1 MLIADHAYRVP
12 VVPRRTSLLTALPLV
27 GAEPWVTIDEACRI
41 AKVGRRSIY
50 NWKDAGRIRWCYT
63 AGGSLRIDPASLF
76 TTERP

>member
-1 MLIADHAYRVP
+1 
-12 VVPRRTSLLTALPLV
+12 V

-63 AGGSLRIDPASLF
+63 VGGSVRIDPASLF